1 MALYL
6 FKFIRAKVTGY
17 SLKPKTNPSLFHQ
30 ANIKKLIQ
38 KKINADIRDYKKL
51 SREIKKSK
59 ASIVFHLAAQPLVR
73 YSYINPKETFDTNF
87 SGSLNI
93 LECIR
98 DNQRIKSS
106 IIITTDKVYDIKKNK
121 IFKENDTLGGLD
133 PYSSSK
139 VCVEFLFLSYMSSFF
154 KNSQRLATVRAGNVI
169 GGGDYSKDR
178 LIPDIFRFYNS
189 KKNIFLRNP
198 FSVRPWQH
206 VLEPLS
212 GYIILAEKIYN
223 RKFDKLNPIG
233 ILAQTFQVANQL
245 NILLII
251 FQNP

>member
-1 MALYL
+1 MDFFNRKFWKNKKVFVTGHTGFKGSWLCIYL
-6 FKFIRAKVTGY
+6 NLLGAKVTGY

-38 KKINADIRDYKKL
+38 KSIIADIRDYKKL

-139 VCVEFLFLSYMSSFF
+139 VCVEFLFLSYMSSF
-154 KNSQRLATVRAGNVI
+154 L
-169 GGGDYSKDR
+169 
-178 LIPDIFRFYNS
+178 
-189 KKNIFLRNP
+189 
-198 FSVRPWQH
+198 
-206 VLEPLS
+206 
-212 GYIILAEKIYN
+212 
-223 RKFDKLNPIG
+223 
-233 ILAQTFQVANQL
+233 
-245 NILLII
+245 
-251 FQNP
+251 